1 MNAFSHKSV
10 RNAGCR
16 HVSAFFMEGEAS
28 LNPRIDSHG
37 GVRNLRFSIWF
48 GLVLPQVAL
57 WFIELI
63 RPNNQIFLVIWC
75 VVTFFYMFVSY
86 KYIAAASYLRPSPS
100 KIFIGLLGG
109 VLVLILEVIFAELFP
124 NIQGSQ
130 LSPNMVPFIPLY
142 ACVCGPVWEEVLFR
156 GILNKRI
163 FNGSGV
169 GLIISSLGFS
179 LLHGYLSPLIILYF
193 LMALIFSFCNRGKAD
208 VSASIVA
215 HIVVNTVVF
224 FLNF

>member
-1 MNAFSHKSV
+1 MKNEELIWIHLAKK
-10 RNAGCR
+10 
-16 HVSAFFMEGEAS
+16 AS

-37 GVRNLRFSIWF
+37 GVSNLRFPIWF
-48 GLVLPQVAL
+48 GLVMPQVAL
-57 WFIELI
+57 WVIGFV
-63 RPNNQIFLVIWC
+63 RPDSPIFLVIWY
-75 VVTFFYMFVSY
+75 VLTFFYMIVSY
-86 KYIAAASYLRPSPS
+86 KYLTAASYLRPSLS
-100 KIFIGLLGG
+100 KILIGLLGG
-109 VLVLILEVIFAELFP
+109 ILVLILEVICAELFP

-130 LSPNMVPFIPLY
+130 LDPNMTPFIPLY
-142 ACVCGPVWEEVLFR
+142 ACICGPVWEEVLFR

-163 FNGSGV
+163 FYGSIF
-169 GLIISSLGFS
+169 GLIMSSLVFS

-193 LMALIFSFCNRGKAD
+193 LMALIFSFCNRGKID